1 MAEEGQQGQ
10 TGQTGQQQGN
20 TSAQQYPPREHTPEN
35 HPRRRR
41 SDIAPL
47 TVDTASMAGAFKDAI
62 RSVFEE
68 MRTEERA
75 KEEAAAKE
83 KGDGEKGKVGGKSG
97 GKETTRRK
105 GSWFWG
111 G

>member
-1 MAEEGQQGQ
+1 MVEEGQQGQQGQ
-10 TGQTGQQQGN
+10 TGQQGN
-20 TSAQQYPPREHTPEN
+20 TQAQQYSPQQHTAES

-47 TVDTASMAGAFKDAI
+47 TVDTTSMAEAFKGAI

-68 MRTEERA
+68 MRAEERA

-83 KGDGEKGKVGGKSG
+83 KGDGEKGKTGGKGG
-97 GKETTRRK
+97 GKEITKRK